1 MLVIAHS
8 FSLLCLGIILCSGYT
23 VVIKIYTVPL
33 LMELM
38 VLWWGVTWTWVSPS
52 LGREI
57 EVAESCLGSKCWS
70 CRPRGVG
77 GCRHRL
83 LIGNESATESAVSL
97 PSPCSSNPEMPLKT
111 LVWVWGPGGLGG
123 TTAAVVEKRGM
134 SEEKRERKEKQ
145 NQTWLPSEMSLQ
157 TQIPKYVG
165 ESNTKKDSQQSQ

>member
-1 MLVIAHS
+1 
-8 FSLLCLGIILCSGYT
+8 
-23 VVIKIYTVPL
+23 
-33 LMELM
+33 
-38 VLWWGVTWTWVSPS
+38 
-52 LGREI
+52 
-57 EVAESCLGSKCWS
+57 
-70 CRPRGVG
+70 
-77 GCRHRL
+77 
-83 LIGNESATESAVSL
+83 
-97 PSPCSSNPEMPLKT
+97 MPLKT